1 MTDSHKLP
9 TLNLPQNTTL
19 SPTQNTDEVSVMRH
33 TFLGSSFC
41 KAKAKV
47 LTNPSRSS
55 RSHLKRCEA
64 DNPIR
69 RHARWGGPSRITW
82 LARPAIACTRGRMAT
97 RNG

>member
-9 TLNLPQNTTL
+9 RLDLPQNTAL

-33 TFLGSSFC
+33 AFLGSSFC

-47 LTNPSRSS
+47 LTNPARSS
-55 RSHLKRCEA
+55 RSQLKRCEA

-69 RHARWGGPSRITW
+69 RHARWGGPRITW
-82 LARPAIACTRGRMAT
+82 LARLTIARTRGRMPT

>member
-9 TLNLPQNTTL
+9 SLNLPQNTAL

-69 RHARWGGPSRITW
+69 RHAR
-82 LARPAIACTRGRMAT
+82 
-97 RNG
+97 